1 MSNKERIEN
10 AIKQNQQ
17 NEAFIY
23 ACECGEI
30 EMVKDLLARPEVD
43 PATDDNRGF
52 ILACQNNH
60 LAVVQLLL
68 TENRIDPKADNCFAF
83 KYCCQEG
90 KTELVTLL
98 LPLMDPKTRQSG
110 AKLARKKGFENV
122 ANLVDPQLEPV
133 TDGTKARI
141 QSQNGW
147 AKPTGEWMQGNA
159 SNAGRGR

>member
-30 EMVKDLLARPEVD
+30 EMVKQMLLLPEVD
-43 PATDDNRGF
+43 PTSDDNRGF

-68 TENRIDPKADNCFAF
+68 TDNRIDAKADNCFAF
-83 KYCCQEG
+83 KYSCQEG
-90 KTELVTLL
+90 KLEMVKVL
-98 LPLMDPKTRQSG
+98 LPLMDAKSRQSG
-110 AKLARKKGFENV
+110 AKLARKKGFETI
-122 ANLVDPQLEPV
+122 ASLVDPQLEPV
-133 TDGTKARI
+133 TDGSKARI
-141 QSQNGW
+141 QSQTGW
-147 AKPTGEWMQGNA
+147 TKPTGEWMQGNA
-159 SNAGRGR
+159 SNAGR